1 MLKGQLLV
9 QDFSD
14 LEQDLEET
22 TAEDSRQGKDMQ
34 VIPSTCAYSVH
45 ANNFWCIGDT
55 RILLLQG
62 IPWDRMQFSREH
74 YRVGLESRFA
84 AQSQTYLLLTHNS
97 ILSGVS
103 AGHSARRL

>member
-1 MLKGQLLV
+1 M

-34 VIPSTCAYSVH
+34 VCPIPCESFCKQILVH
-45 ANNFWCIGDT
+45 RNT
-55 RILLLQG
+55 RVLLLQG

-74 YRVGLESRFA
+74 YRVSLEATLQHKGRYMLVF
-84 AQSQTYLLLTHNS
+84 THELMGYV
-97 ILSGVS
+97 IC
-103 AGHSARRL
+103 